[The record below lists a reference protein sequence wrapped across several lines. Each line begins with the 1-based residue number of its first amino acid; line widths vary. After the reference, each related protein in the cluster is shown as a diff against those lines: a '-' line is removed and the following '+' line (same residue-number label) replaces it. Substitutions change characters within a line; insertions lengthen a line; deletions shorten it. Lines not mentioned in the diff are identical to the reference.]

1 MNNKILVNV
10 FSPEFSEVYEIFIPV
25 NEYVSVVVNL
35 ISNVI
40 ANMNGID
47 GLTGKK
53 YILMNKKTLQI
64 YSNKS
69 IVRDTDIENSVDLVL
84 L

>member
-10 FSPEFSEVYEIFIPV
+10 YSPEFGEVYEIFIPV
-25 NEYVSVVVNL
+25 NEYVSVVVKL
-35 ISNVI
+35 IANVI
-40 ANMNGID
+40 ANMNGTD
-47 GLTGKK
+47 GLVGKK
-53 YILMNKKTLQI
+53 YILMNKNTLQV

-69 IVRDTDIENSVDLVL
+69 IVRDTDMKNSVDLVL

>member
-10 FSPEFSEVYEIFIPV
+10 YSPEFSEVYEIFIPV